1 MVSGFYSTATAAKHN
16 NIQGQHTKQQKG
28 DLFLCGLPSSL
39 ISNRDQTS
47 PANMRGAN
55 VQFPTKTC
63 QRAKP
68 DPNTWRFNFNP
79 LWNVICHIIKPQTS
93 MVAED
98 VLHSFIKCEDE
109 IDT

>member
-1 MVSGFYSTATAAKHN
+1 MVSGFYS
-16 NIQGQHTKQQKG
+16 QQQQQQSTTIYKG
-28 DLFLCGLPSSL
+28 NTQSSK
-39 ISNRDQTS
+39 RETFFCVD
-47 PANMRGAN
+47 
-55 VQFPTKTC
+55 FPTKTC

-79 LWNVICHIIKPQTS
+79 LWNVICHIIKTQTS
-93 MVAED
+93 MVAEE